1 MKEAS
6 DRESERSDEP
16 KLDINWFYFGFWA
29 VEFLSKF
36 QPDPTDG
43 SKVTPLFV
51 KSAQDHIASLCMVNI
66 SKHL

>member
-6 DRESERSDEP
+6 DRESERSDGAKFIIDE
-16 KLDINWFYFGFWA
+16 FRFGFWA